1 MYIYIYL
8 KKERTYKCIS
18 IIIIDYIYIFSCVP
32 WYMTIGPF
40 VYSFIA
46 PFSHPPPSVA
56 KSTSPPSP
64 TSRPRPGAGKVPRC
78 FKISS
83 DFSYGTRPGK
93 HTRSYWKWP

>member
-1 MYIYIYL
+1 MCSL
-8 KKERTYKCIS
+8 
-18 IIIIDYIYIFSCVP
+18 D
-32 WYMTIGPF
+32 MTIGPF

-93 HTRSYWKWP
+93 HTISY